1 ITLCDLALREG
12 LVIDYIQRHRK
23 KIARVDRYPDVRRR
37 SVIELG
43 ERCRWDPDH
52 ARQVARLALAIM
64 EQTSAWHGL
73 GDREKEWMEYAALL
87 HDIGHHISFEKHHRH
102 SYYLIKHGDLRGFE
116 PEEIETIALIAR
128 YHRRAAPKRS
138 HEGYAT
144 LDSRLRRTVR
154 VLAAC
159 LRMAESLDRSR
170 HGAIDELTVRERGE
184 ELRLQVAT
192 GGDVELEI
200 WAANR
205 QAPILAEALGRPVT

>member
-1 ITLCDLALREG
+1 
-12 LVIDYIQRHRK
+12 
-23 KIARVDRYPDVRRR
+23 
-37 SVIELG
+37 
-43 ERCRWDPDH
+43 RCRWDPDH

-128 YHRRAAPKRS
+128 YHRRATPKRS

-144 LDSRLRRTVR
+144 LDSGLRRTVR
-154 VLAAC
+154 VLSAC

-170 HGAIDELTVRERGE
+170 HGAVGELTIRTRGE
-184 ELRLQVAT
+184 DLRLQVAT
-192 GGDVELEI
+192 DGDVELEI

-205 QAPILAEALGRPVT
+205 QAPILAEALGRPVTIARVPSPAGGAGAARQSGRARPARKTRAATPRARVTRN